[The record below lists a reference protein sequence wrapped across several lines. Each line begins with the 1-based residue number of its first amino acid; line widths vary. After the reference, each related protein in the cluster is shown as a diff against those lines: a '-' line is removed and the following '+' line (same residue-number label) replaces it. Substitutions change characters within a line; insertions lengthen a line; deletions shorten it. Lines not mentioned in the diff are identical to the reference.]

1 MITVGVG
8 LLGTLAVAVAPPLAP
23 PLFRIAG
30 VAIRIADQMV
40 SWLAALPA
48 ASVHVVT
55 PSLLELALLYGG
67 LAACLLR
74 GRLRLWLLSGCV
86 LGLVTDARAW
96 ALARQAPDTLRITFI
111 SVGQGDAALVE
122 LPGGRVLVVDGGGLG
137 GRFDVGARV
146 VAPQLW
152 RRKIARADWLALSH
166 ADFDHFG
173 GLAFLVEAFAP
184 QALWWNG
191 VPGHG
196 ERFAELRDAATAHAV
211 RWREPAGRT
220 WNVNGVILRAFEPW
234 AALGGGDNDRSLVL
248 QLRYGGRAV
257 LFTGDLERGGESALV
272 AQWGATL
279 ASDIL
284 KVPHHGSRTSSSA
297 ALLAAVAPRDAV
309 ISCGAGNRFGFPHPS
324 VVAAYAQRGT
334 TLWRTDRDGAVTMV
348 IRADGALHI
357 DSARSAAARD
367 ASRGP

>member
-196 ERFAELRDAATAHAV
+196 ERFAELRRRDCARRALA
-211 RWREPAGRT
+211 RAGGT
-220 WNVNGVILRAFEPW
+220 
-234 AALGGGDNDRSLVL
+234 
-248 QLRYGGRAV
+248 
-257 LFTGDLERGGESALV
+257 DLERERRHPPRLRAMGRARRRRQRSLAGPATALRWARRLV
-272 AQWGATL
+272 
-279 ASDIL
+279 
-284 KVPHHGSRTSSSA
+284 HRR
-297 ALLAAVAPRDAV
+297 PR
-309 ISCGAGNRFGFPHPS
+309 
-324 VVAAYAQRGT
+324 
-334 TLWRTDRDGAVTMV
+334 
-348 IRADGALHI
+348 
-357 DSARSAAARD
+357 ARR
-367 ASRGP
+367 